1 MAKFRTPF
9 TSMDEKNPIAE
20 KTIGKSETVPDQSL
34 TVREILKK
42 YASGTLDD
50 IASEA
55 FYNDD
60 DDLPDLRGLDITELY
75 QMKRDA
81 QMDIDEI
88 QAMIVMKDQVIT
100 PTPDPSPSVPPT
112 TETPDHI

>member
-1 MAKFRTPF
+1 
-9 TSMDEKNPIAE
+9 MDDENPVAE
-20 KTIGKSETVPDQSL
+20 IVTGVSHTVPDQAL
-34 TVREILKK
+34 TVREILEKF
-42 YASGTLDD
+42 ASGTLDE
-50 IASEA
+50 IAGEP

-60 DDLPDLRGLDITELY
+60 DELPDLRGLDITELE

-88 QAMIVMKDQVIT
+88 QAMIDLHENFQT
-100 PTPDPSPSVPPT
+100 PPLPKEKVNSGPSPTDTLT